1 MLATPCLFTLRRVAG
16 FLYLLFI
23 QSKVVSHYMDKVK
36 ILRSFLRCVS
46 FCTADSYDIPSLAAY
61 FRKKGYF
68 IRISRDF
75 LHVTN
80 LKRQGDIFFFNH
92 GSFVC
97 WGFKKNFEAR
107 LVDAV
112 KEFSVHPL
120 SHVESDHFYF
130 RYGDETTIDTHERL
144 RLDIITLDSSDAQIK
159 LAISYGLAQSIKL
172 EAFEEAIQQA
182 IKKNSY
188 LPEEIA
194 THGIISLSRRA
205 IFKRMGEIF
214 IARSSININIEYL
227 DAPEFF
233 WRNPSLEPFYIMTKK
248 FLDIQSRVM
257 ALNQKLDVL
266 QELLDILNSQVQH
279 RYSSLLES
287 IIILLIAVE
296 IIISLF
302 QFHVV

>member
-1 MLATPCLFTLRRVAG
+1 MHKTKA
-16 FLYLLFI
+16 
-23 QSKVVSHYMDKVK
+23 
-36 ILRSFLRCVS
+36 LRSFLRCIS
-46 FCTADSYDIPSLAAY
+46 FCTADSYDILGLATF

-68 IRISRDF
+68 TRISRDF
-75 LHVTN
+75 LHVTS
-80 LKRQGDIFFFNH
+80 LKRPGDIFFFNH
-92 GSFVC
+92 GCFVC
-97 WGFKKNFEAR
+97 WGFKKNFEDKV
-107 LVDAV
+107 LEFI
-112 KEFSVHPL
+112 KEFSIHPL
-120 SHVESDHFYF
+120 QHIESDHFHY
-130 RYGDETTIDTHERL
+130 RYGEETTIDTHERL
-144 RLDIITLDSSDAQIK
+144 RLDIITMDSEDSQIK

-172 EAFEEAIQQA
+172 EAFEEAIKGA
-182 IKKNSY
+182 FKKNSN

-194 THGIISLSRRA
+194 TRGIISLSRRA
-205 IFKRMGEIF
+205 IFKRIGEIF
-214 IARSSININIEYL
+214 LARSSININIEYL

-248 FLDIQSRVM
+248 FLDIPSRVM

-302 QFHVV
+302 QFHLV